1 ANVPRTAR
9 TPFSF
14 PPPSYRPTV
23 LPSVTLPSFP
33 SIPTIL
39 SSRIPIPSAQSTI
52 RRRRR
57 RSPPPGTPP
66 LTRRRANLNALNV
79 PLPRS
84 RTSSPLSSPP
94 PSPVPPSP
102 ASSDSSDSSQGL
114 PPRLIMSSVKAGDAT
129 VSQTSL
135 KSVPFL
141 NAGRITPAALLSWES
156 ACLQYFRH
164 KEIAPEK
171 QVAYVSGGLLDPRVQ
186 DWWMTNSGELEYL
199 SFGNFM
205 SRLRRTWLP
214 PNWADKIVSALFASK
229 QNDDESLEGYITD
242 LEKQNVFLRGNPM
255 RLDNNALRNL
265 ICASACEEVRL
276 AAFRTEY
283 RDILDYSAWKD
294 AVIAF
299 DQERLATR
307 SRRFKEYEQFRAK
320 SSTKTTFTAKTHTSS
335 NTNSNAAA
343 STSRKPGIGA
353 LTEDDRKVLR
363 EHKGCYKCR
372 LINAGHHY
380 KDCTNPYPSPDSYK
394 TPAQQVASAAKAKTF
409 TKKVA
414 AVTMESDDENANPAV
429 AAVRAISPLA
439 ATTGILDTSDES
451 DDDSVRLSVLS
462 SPHLTWS
469 IHVESPAADAAPI
482 SALIDTGSPLVL
494 IREDAVSRL
503 QLRRRGL
510 PSPIPLGNAFTS
522 EGSVAK
528 DWVKLRVRTLD
539 SSYVSRSVRA
549 LVVPS
554 LCSPVVLGT
563 PFLSR
568 NKLLV
573 DLANRAL
580 WDPAS
585 ARDLCSP
592 SMPSPAVALPTRPR
606 DRAAARAERRNDAH
620 ERLLLER
627 AFLFTAR
634 RDVARQLKMETS
646 TYDHDTPDPDP
657 QVPDNTAEDAA
668 TKEVAVANA
677 ADQPVLDLNVPQG
690 TAVIAAIRERVEE
703 LATLEQLKAEDAAI
717 KTRYVDLFPD
727 DIPHVNQLPTD
738 VWHEINLKDA
748 NLTIVRRQ
756 YDCPK
761 RYRDAWKTLLDQHIS
776 AGRLRPSS
784 SPYASPSFLV
794 PKSDPAALPRWVND
808 YRVLNDN
815 TIPDVHPLPSIQ
827 EILSDCGRGK
837 IWGKLD
843 MTNSFFQT
851 RVREEHI
858 KYTAVTTPFGLYE
871 WTVMP
876 QGARNAP
883 STHQRRMF
891 SALRQYIGSI
901 CHVYLDDI
909 IIWSQTVE
917 EHRRNVET
925 ILNALRKHSLFCSLK
940 KTDLFCLDLH
950 FLGHRIS
957 RAGIQPDGAKV
968 EKIVN
973 WPTPKSASEVRS
985 FLGLVRYVASFL
997 PRLAELTTVL
1007 NSLTTKE
1014 AEKDFVWSAD
1024 HDRAFDAVKQLVLG
1038 HDCLTVIDHGNMGK
1052 NRIFVCTDASD
1063 FCTGAVLLFGPSLET
1078 ARPVAFES
1086 AQLKAAEINYPVH
1099 EKELLAIVRALK
1111 KWRVDLLGVPFTVH
1125 TDHRTL
1131 ENFTT
1136 QKHLSRRQ
1144 ARWQEFLGQYDYKI
1158 AYIRG
1163 EDNQAADALSRLT
1176 CDTVDP
1182 ASLSPS
1188 CIAAIRLLDDALA
1201 GLNNVAA
1208 VPSLPRAAIPSGT
1221 LRVSSDPAWLTR
1233 IRDGYS
1239 HDRWCGRLLGLLADG
1254 QNDVFAQLAA
1264 GALDGKTGSGV
1275 RVAHGLLYVGERL
1288 VIPRVPEL
1296 REGIF
1301 RLAHDALG
1309 HFGFDKSYA
1318 AIRESYFWP
1327 KMRHELETMYIPS
1340 CDACQRNKGE
1350 TRRPRGPLHPLPVP
1364 DARCDSVA
1372 IDFVGPL
1379 PPDSGMDC
1387 IVTMTDRLGS
1397 EMRFVPCRTDMSA
1410 EDFAGLFFQ
1419 HWYCENGLPT
1429 NIVSDRDKLFISK
1442 FWRALHKLMGVR
1454 LDMSSSYHPQTDGS
1468 SERTN
1473 KTVVQMLRYHVARN
1487 QTGWVRALPLIR
1499 FQLMSTVNASTGYS
1513 PFHLRHGRSPRII
1526 PPITQRETTATAEAT
1541 DADATA
1547 SALEALRRLETDIM
1561 EAQDTLLMAKAAQV
1575 FFANRSRGT
1584 EHAYA
1589 AGDKVLLSTFHRRRE
1604 YMQRGS
1610 HRVAKFMVRFDGPFT
1625 IAKAHPSTSSYTL
1638 DLPASMRIFPTFH
1651 GSLLR
1656 PYLENDNDAFPGRS
1670 FPEPGPVVTPDG
1682 EEEYFVERIL
1692 DRRRVGRGWQYLV
1705 RWLGYNAGSDSW
1717 LPGREV
1723 EDLAAL
1729 DVYLKEIGVE
1739 P

>member
-1 ANVPRTAR
+1 MA
-9 TPFSF
+9 
-14 PPPSYRPTV
+14 
-23 LPSVTLPSFP
+23 
-33 SIPTIL
+33 
-39 SSRIPIPSAQSTI
+39 
-52 RRRRR
+52 
-57 RSPPPGTPP
+57 
-66 LTRRRANLNALNV
+66 
-79 PLPRS
+79 
-84 RTSSPLSSPP
+84 
-94 PSPVPPSP
+94 
-102 ASSDSSDSSQGL
+102 
-114 PPRLIMSSVKAGDAT
+114 SVKSGDAT
-129 VSQTSL
+129 VTQSSL

-141 NAGRITPAALLSWES
+141 NAGRVTPAALLAWES

-164 KEIAPEK
+164 SPKDIPPEK

-199 SFGNFM
+199 TFSNFM
-205 SRLRRTWLP
+205 ARMRRTWLP

-229 QNDDESLEGYITD
+229 QGDDDSLEIWITD

-265 ICASACEEVRL
+265 ICASACEEIRL

-283 RDILDYSAWKD
+283 RDILDYSTWKD
-294 AVIAF
+294 AIIAF

-320 SSTKTTFTAKTHTSS
+320 STKSTFTAKTYTTSNSTS
-335 NTNSNAAA
+335 NTSA
-343 STSRKPGIGA
+343 STSRKPGIGS

-363 EHKGCYKCR
+363 EHKGCFKCR
-372 LINAGHHY
+372 LINAGHQY
-380 KDCTNPYPSPDSYK
+380 KDCPNSYPSPDTYK
-394 TPAQQVASAAKAKTF
+394 TPAQQVASAAKVKTF

-414 AVTMESDDENANPAV
+414 AVTVESDEENSNPAV

-439 ATTGILDTSDES
+439 ATSGILDTSDES

-469 IHVESPAADAAPI
+469 IRVESPAADAAPV

-494 IREDAVSRL
+494 IREDTVSRL

-554 LCSPVVLGT
+554 LCSPIVLGT

-573 DLANRAL
+573 DLAHRAL

-585 ARDLCSP
+585 ARDLCSAHPPPAP
-592 SMPSPAVALPTRPR
+592 SATPPTRPR
-606 DRAAARAERRNDAH
+606 DRAAARAERREQAH

-634 RDVARQLKMETS
+634 RDVARELLMEVPTL
-646 TYDHDTPDPDP
+646 DPDDANSAE
-657 QVPDNTAEDAA
+657 QCDAQLRDAAEDSLTDENTEPDEA
-668 TKEVAVANA
+668 
-677 ADQPVLDLNVPQG
+677 PILDLNIPQS
-690 TAVIAAIRERVEE
+690 AAIIAAIRERVEE
-703 LATLEQLKAEDAAI
+703 LATLEQLKAEDAAM

-738 VWHEINLKDA
+738 VWHDINLKDA

-761 RYRDAWKTLLDQHIS
+761 RYRDAWKTLLDQHIN
-776 AGRLRPSS
+776 AGRLRASS

-794 PKSDPAALPRWVND
+794 PKADPTALPRWVND

-909 IIWSQTVE
+909 IIWSQSVE
-917 EHRRNVET
+917 EHRRNVAT
-925 ILNALRKHSLFCSLK
+925 ILDALRKHSLFCSLK
-940 KTDLFCLDLH
+940 KTDLFCLDLN

-968 EKIVN
+968 EKIAN
-973 WPTPKSASEVRS
+973 WPTPKNASEVRS

-1014 AEKDFVWSAD
+1014 AEKDFVWTEK
-1024 HDRAFDAVKQLVLG
+1024 HDRAFDAVKALVLG
-1038 HDCLTVIDHGNMGK
+1038 HDCLTVIDHGNMGD

-1063 FCTGAVLLFGPSLET
+1063 FCTGAVLLYGPSLET

-1086 AQLKAAEINYPVH
+1086 AQLKAAELNYPVH

-1111 KWRVDLLGVPFTVH
+1111 KWRVDLLGVPFIVH

-1163 EDNQAADALSRLT
+1163 EDNQAVDALSRLT
-1176 CDTVDP
+1176 CQTVDP
-1182 ASLSPS
+1182 DSLSPS
-1188 CIAAIRLLDDALA
+1188 CIAAVRLLNGALA
-1201 GLNNVAA
+1201 GLNA
-1208 VPSLPRAAIPSGT
+1208 VAAIPATGTDEVASSGS
-1221 LRVSSDPAWLTR
+1221 LRISSDPAWLKR
-1233 IRDGYS
+1233 IRDGYA
-1239 HDRWCGRLLGLLADG
+1239 HDRWCGRLLGLLAEG
-1254 QNDVFAQLAA
+1254 QADVFAQLAS
-1264 GALDGKTGSGV
+1264 GALDGKAGSGV
-1275 RVAHGLLYVGERL
+1275 RVNNGLLYVGERL

-1309 HFGFDKSYA
+1309 HFGVDKSYA
-1318 AIRESYFWP
+1318 AIRDSYFWP
-1327 KMRHELETMYIPS
+1327 KMRRELETMYIPS

-1379 PPDSGMDC
+1379 PTDAGMDC

-1397 EMRFVPCRTDMSA
+1397 DMRFIPCRTDMSA

-1419 HWYCENGLPT
+1419 HWYCENGLPL
-1429 NIVSDRDKLFISK
+1429 NIVSDRDKLFMGK
-1442 FWRALHKLMGVR
+1442 FWRALHKLMGVK
-1454 LDMSSSYHPQTDGS
+1454 LDMSSSYHPQTDS
-1468 SERTN
+1468 T
-1473 KTVVQMLRYHVARN
+1473 LR
-1487 QTGWVRALPLIR
+1487 
-1499 FQLMSTVNASTGYS
+1499 
-1513 PFHLRHGRSPRII
+1513 
-1526 PPITQRETTATAEAT
+1526 
-1541 DADATA
+1541 
-1547 SALEALRRLETDIM
+1547 
-1561 EAQDTLLMAKAAQV
+1561 
-1575 FFANRSRGT
+1575 
-1584 EHAYA
+1584 
-1589 AGDKVLLSTFHRRRE
+1589 
-1604 YMQRGS
+1604 
-1610 HRVAKFMVRFDGPFT
+1610 
-1625 IAKAHPSTSSYTL
+1625 
-1638 DLPASMRIFPTFH
+1638 
-1651 GSLLR
+1651 
-1656 PYLENDNDAFPGRS
+1656 
-1670 FPEPGPVVTPDG
+1670 
-1682 EEEYFVERIL
+1682 
-1692 DRRRVGRGWQYLV
+1692 
-1705 RWLGYNAGSDSW
+1705 
-1717 LPGREV
+1717 
-1723 EDLAAL
+1723 
-1729 DVYLKEIGVE
+1729 
-1739 P
+1739 